1 MLDLRAEIEQLLPEL
16 LAAIDRVVRSGRFI
30 LGPEVE
36 AFEREICRYLGIGYA
51 VALHSGTDALGI
63 GLRTLDI
70 RPGDEVITTS
80 FSFFATAEAISH
92 VGATPV
98 FADIDPKTFNL
109 DPASVEA
116 RLSSRTRAIL
126 PVHLFGHP
134 ANMTE
139 LARLAEH
146 HDLPV
151 LEDAAQAIGAEYADA
166 KVGTLGT
173 AAAFSFYPS
182 KNLGAFGDAGLLAT
196 RSADLANVARSL
208 RESAAGVGP
217 FVHQGT
223 SGAYVH
229 DRLGYN
235 SRLDELQAAI
245 LRVKLSH
252 LDTWNIARR
261 HVADTY
267 RKHLA
272 SADVATPAELP
283 PAHHVYHQ
291 YTLRI
296 SSNRRNAVREK
307 LAAEGISS
315 VVYYPVPL
323 HRMAVYETSDVS
335 LPESERAATEVLSLP
350 IWPSLDSP
358 SIERIAHTIK
368 KALSSARSSS

>member
-1 MLDLRAEIEQLLPEL
+1 MLDLRPEIEQLQPEL
-16 LAAIDRVVRSGRFI
+16 LAAVDRVMRSGRFI

-36 AFEREICRYLGIGYA
+36 AFEREICRYLGVGHA
-51 VALHSGTDALGI
+51 VALHSGTDALVI
-63 GLRTLDI
+63 GLRALDI

-92 VGATPV
+92 VGARPV

-116 RLSSRTRAIL
+116 RLSGKTRAIL

-134 ANMTE
+134 ASTKE

-146 HDLPV
+146 HEVPV
-151 LEDAAQAIGAEYADA
+151 LEDAAQAIGAKYAGE

-196 RSADLANVARSL
+196 RGTDLADVAKSL
-208 RESAAGVGP
+208 RESTAGVGP
-217 FVHQGT
+217 FVQHGT
-223 SGAYVH
+223 SGAYSH

-235 SRLDELQAAI
+235 SRLDEVQAAI
-245 LRVKLSH
+245 LRVKLPH

-296 SSNRRNAVREK
+296 HSNRRDAVREQ

-315 VVYYPVPL
+315 VIYYPVPL
-323 HRMAVYETSDVS
+323 HRMSVYETSDVS

-350 IWPSLDSP
+350 IWPSLDTP
-358 SIERIAHTIK
+358 SIERIAHILK
-368 KALSSARSSS
+368 KALS

>member
-1 MLDLRAEIEQLLPEL
+1 MLDLRPEIEQLQPEL
-16 LAAIDRVVRSGRFI
+16 QAAMDRVVRSGRFT
-30 LGPEVE
+30 LGPEVL
-36 AFEREICRYLGIGYA
+36 AFEREICRYLGVAHA
-51 VALHSGTDALGI
+51 VALHSGTDALAI
-63 GLRTLDI
+63 GLHALDI

-98 FADIDPKTFNL
+98 FADIDPETFDL

-151 LEDAAQAIGAEYADA
+151 LEDAAQAIGAEYAGA

-196 RSADLANVARSL
+196 ASADLADVAVSL

-217 FVHQGT
+217 FVHHGT
-223 SGAYVH
+223 RDAYVH
-229 DRLGYN
+229 DRLGHN

-245 LRVKLSH
+245 LRVKLPH
-252 LDTWNIARR
+252 LDAWNIARR

-267 RKHLA
+267 RKQLA

-283 PAHHVYHQ
+283 PARHAYHQ

-296 SSNRRNAVREK
+296 PSNRRDAVRER

-315 VVYYPVPL
+315 VIYYPVPL
-323 HRMAVYETSDVS
+323 HRMSVYETPGVR

-350 IWPSLDSP
+350 IWPSLDTP
-358 SIERIAHTIK
+358 SIERIAHTLN
-368 KALSSARSSS
+368 KALS